1 MKLSIFRYLVI
12 LIINIF
18 CAYAEDTII
27 KNLRYFPD
35 EDGILIVNGEKRF
48 NRALYGGN
56 TAFRIEVGDLPEF
69 ALYLPG
75 MGGNIKLGIIKN
87 NDSKWLT
94 SANFVKTK
102 FLPGSVEYVI
112 KDAILGSNDGYI
124 KINVLALYEIEG
136 AIIKILA
143 KDISDDINL
152 VILYGGLSEKKF
164 SRNGD
169 IGADPESSFYLLP
182 EYCRKNS
189 FLFENNKIKV
199 QHDGKQLITITTPD
213 KSLIKINSANNQS
226 NPLEL
231 LNSNADSVPVVSI
244 TYKIANYEEI
254 YFLFSKEGISEMSL
268 EDLYLRNDSM
278 RKELANR
285 VKINVPDKFISSI
298 GGFLSIA
305 ADAIWEDPC
314 YLHGAV
320 AWRIPLPGWRGAYAG
335 DFLGWHDRARKHF
348 ESYALSQYTEPDSG
362 PSVPD
367 PSTNFARQLEKV
379 GVSLYTSGYISRNP
393 GQISKPHHYDMN
405 LIFIDQLLWHFMWT
419 GDTAFIKK
427 MWPVIKRHLQWEKR
441 CFDANDDAL
450 YDAYAC
456 IWASDALQYS
466 GGGVTHST
474 AYNYR
479 ANNVASKLALIVG
492 DNQEPFK
499 KEAEKI
505 LDAVNNVLWLKDEGH
520 YAEYVDLLGE
530 KRVHKSAALWTIY
543 HSNESGIADEF
554 KKYLNTRYV
563 DNKIPHIPFK
573 VREIPYES
581 FYLLS
586 TTNWMPYTWSIN
598 NVAMAENI
606 HTALA
611 YWQAGRN
618 NEAFRLFKSAILE
631 SMFLSSSPGNFQQL
645 SSFDAFRGE
654 LYRDFADAIGI
665 TARTLVEGLFGIKPD
680 ALNDTLY
687 LKPGLPDRWQFAQ
700 LSLPDIDFKYSKK
713 KDDEIEI
720 IIKQNFK
727 NKLNLSLSLSFDRTD
742 VKEILINGEKIEYEI
757 KSGIEK
763 PYIQINHEYCPEY
776 IISIKLGE
784 FKLPEIPS
792 YAKLSYLDTFKL
804 TNIDANLLNVYDP
817 QDIFTSY
824 IIFNNQLY
832 GKIKKDEINA
842 TIFLLLEKNKVKWWH
857 PIKILVKKPIEL
869 IEYKRD
875 KKYYILKLKN
885 NSKQN
890 LRISLKIFN
899 FNYNAFIKA
908 NDTIFVKVPDEFLF
922 PGKNLIYIEY
932 NSYVQ
937 KEYITDWTK
946 KISKNF
952 KIETIKLDDYHN
964 DFITNIFKN
973 KYLSPRCPYPTLQI
987 PVHGFGDWCT
997 YNVIP
1002 TINDSGL
1009 RNIALKNK
1017 NRVKFISNILFE
1029 IVGDKSK
1036 KNIIF
1041 TSKWDNYPD
1050 SIIIPLKGRALHVY
1064 LLMAGTTHHMQS
1076 RFENGVIRI
1085 NYVDNSK
1092 EEFLLINP
1100 DTWWPIEQDYYIDNY
1115 AFKIDYPR
1123 PIRVYL
1129 KTGISTLETYQ
1140 VKAKNRTNFIDG
1152 GAATILNIP
1161 LNYDKEL
1168 KSVIIKPIANDVIIG
1183 LMGLSLVK

>member
-1 MKLSIFRYLVI
+1 MKLSIFQYLVI

-18 CAYAEDTII
+18 CTYAEDTII

-35 EDGILIVNGEKRF
+35 EDGLLIINGEKRF

-56 TAFRIEVGDLPEF
+56 TAFRVEVGDLPEF

-75 MGGNIKLGIIKN
+75 MGGNIKVGIIKN

-94 SANFVKTK
+94 SANFIKTK
-102 FLPGSVEYVI
+102 FFPGSVEYTI
-112 KDAILGSNDGYI
+112 KDAILGSNDGFI

-136 AIIKILA
+136 VIIKIFA
-143 KDISDDINL
+143 KDIGDDINL

-182 EYCRKNS
+182 EYCRNNS
-189 FLFENNKIKV
+189 FLFKNNKIKV
-199 QHDGKQLITITTPD
+199 HNNNKHLITITIPE
-213 KSLIKINSANNQS
+213 KSFIKINSSKNQS

-244 TYKIANYEEI
+244 TKKINNNEEI
-254 YFLFSKEGISEMSL
+254 YFLFSKEDISEINL
-268 EDLYLRNDSM
+268 EDLYFRNDSI
-278 RKELANR
+278 RKEIADR

-320 AWRIPLPGWRGAYAG
+320 AWRLPLPGWRGAYAG
-335 DFLGWHDRARKHF
+335 DFLGWHGRARKHF

-367 PSTNFARQLEKV
+367 PETNFARQLEKV

-479 ANNVASKLALIVG
+479 ANNIASKLALIVG

-505 LDAVNNVLWLKDEGH
+505 FNTVNNILWLKDEGH
-520 YAEYVDLLGE
+520 YAEYVDFLGE

-543 HSNESGIADEF
+543 HSNESGIADDF
-554 KKYLNTRYV
+554 KKYLNTIYV

-573 VREIPYES
+573 VKEISFES

-645 SSFDAFRGE
+645 SSLDAFRGE

-680 ALNDTLY
+680 ALKDTLY
-687 LKPGLPDRWQFAQ
+687 LKPGLPDRWQYAQ
-700 LSLPDIDFKYSKK
+700 LSLPDIDFKYLKK
-713 KDDEIEI
+713 SDNEIEI
-720 IIKQNFK
+720 LIKQNFYT
-727 NKLNLSLSLSFDRTD
+727 KLNLNLSISIDRID
-742 VKEILINGEKIEYEI
+742 VKDVLVNEEIVNYQI

-763 PYIQINHEYCPEY
+763 PILLINYGYSPEY
-776 IISIKLGE
+776 KISIKLGE
-784 FKLPEIPS
+784 HKLPEIPS
-792 YAKLSYLDTFKL
+792 HIEMSYIDTFKL
-804 TNIDANLLNVYDP
+804 TNVKANILNVYDP
-817 QDIFTSY
+817 QNVFNSY
-824 IIFNNQLY
+824 VIFNNQFY
-832 GKIKKDEINA
+832 GKIRNEENNA
-842 TIFLLLEKNKVKWWH
+842 TIFILLEKNNVKWWH
-857 PIKILVKKPIEL
+857 PIKMLIYKPVEIIQYKKEKKNYLVKI
-869 IEYKRD
+869 
-875 KKYYILKLKN
+875 KN
-885 NSKQN
+885 NSKKN
-890 LRISLKIFN
+890 LLVFLKT
-899 FNYNAFIKA
+899 FNYSFKTLIKA
-908 NDTIFVKVPDEFLF
+908 DDTILVKIPDEYFF
-922 PGKNLIYIEY
+922 PGRNIIYFEY
-932 NSYVQ
+932 DAYVQ
-937 KEYITDWTK
+937 KEYLIDWTK

-952 KIETIKLDDYHN
+952 KIETIKLDDFYN
-964 DFITNIFKN
+964 EEITNIFKN

-987 PVHGFGDWCT
+987 PIHGFGDWCT

-1002 TINDSGL
+1002 EVNDSGL
-1009 RNIALKNK
+1009 RKLALQNNGKIK
-1017 NRVKFISNILFE
+1017 LISNILFD
-1029 IVGDKSK
+1029 IINKNSK

-1050 SIIIPLKGRALHVY
+1050 SIEIKLKGRALQMY

-1076 RFENGVIRI
+1076 RFENGLIRVR
-1085 NYVDNSK
+1085 YMDDSK
-1092 EEFLLINP
+1092 EEFFLVNP

-1115 AFKIDYPR
+1115 AFKIEYPR

-1129 KTGISTLETYQ
+1129 KTGVSTLETYQ
-1140 VKAKNRTNFIDG
+1140 IKAKNKTNLIDG
-1152 GAATILNIP
+1152 GAATVLNIP
-1161 LNYDKEL
+1161 LKYDKEL
-1168 KSVIIKPIANDVIIG
+1168 KSITIKPIANDVIIG